1 MQRIEKTYDE
11 AKPLINEADVLLF
24 RGGGLASKII
34 GIASESPY
42 THVAVASWV
51 NGRSNTPD
59 GILEC
64 VEFKEGSFI
73 ASFFNKSA
81 GGGGRT
87 VNLGQRVSEQSGKI
101 DVYRPVPRATKWVYN
116 EENNT
121 FDLHTTD
128 LNPRQVTDTMRRM
141 TGLPYGWRRIW
152 WIAKHKLAAFRI
164 FSDVDSL
171 IVDDLEDLIYPV
183 CSTTVAYAFNKS
195 DYDLMNN
202 RSDEWT
208 EPGDVARS
216 SRLSYLFTLTI

>member
-1 MQRIEKTYDE
+1 M
-11 AKPLINEADVLLF
+11 
-24 RGGGLASKII
+24 GGG
-34 GIASESPY
+34 
-42 THVAVASWV
+42 
-51 NGRSNTPD
+51 
-59 GILEC
+59 
-64 VEFKEGSFI
+64 
-73 ASFFNKSA
+73 
-81 GGGGRT
+81 
-87 VNLGQRVSEQSGKI
+87 VS
-101 DVYRPVPRATKWVYN
+101 
-116 EENNT
+116 
-121 FDLHTTD
+121 
-128 LNPRQVTDTMRRM
+128 
-141 TGLPYGWRRIW
+141 